1 MSKAKSQ
8 PIGCKVTSCAYN
20 MSGCDCGL
28 ERIEV
33 EPMCGCHTGNPE
45 DESLCGSYKW
55 GLKVG
60 RQQGAGSRLFHAARY
75 YADFRTARE
84 ALSLDVRQCTF
95 P

>member
-8 PIGCKVTSCAYN
+8 TIGCKVTSCAYN

-45 DESLCGSYKW
+45 DDSLCGSYKC
-55 GLKVG
+55 
-60 RQQGAGSRLFHAARY
+60 R
-75 YADFRTARE
+75 D
-84 ALSLDVRQCTF
+84 
-95 P
+95 

>member
-8 PIGCKVTSCAYN
+8 TIGCKVTSCAYN
-20 MSGCDCGL
+20 MSGCDCEL

-33 EPMCGCHTGNPE
+33 EPMCGCHTGNPA
-45 DESLCGSYKW
+45 DESLCGSYKCRD
-55 GLKVG
+55 

-95 P
+95 PCCH